1 LANEYN
7 GIAYNGKIT
16 MFDIDINDNFLNV
29 PSLYNIALPP
39 AYGAGPTL
47 ILLPPLPSLSW
58 CHSHFL

>member
-39 AYGAGPTL
+39 AYGAGLLFSRFLPGRLSTL
-47 ILLPPLPSLSW
+47 LS
-58 CHSHFL
+58 